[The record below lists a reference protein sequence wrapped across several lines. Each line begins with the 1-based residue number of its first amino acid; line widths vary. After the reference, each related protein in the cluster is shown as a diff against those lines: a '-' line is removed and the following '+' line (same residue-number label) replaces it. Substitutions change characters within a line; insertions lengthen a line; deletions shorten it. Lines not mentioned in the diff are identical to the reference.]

1 MFGKLLTVRQA
12 GSTQDLAKDMAI
24 NGEPEGTAVMALNQT
39 QGRGRAGHGWVSPPG
54 RNLAIS
60 VILRPPLDAGD
71 APLLGLLASI
81 AVARTVESC
90 GVLGVALKWPNDVLA
105 ESRKIAGILPEAVM
119 EGGRIRFVIM
129 GIGLNVNSQQSDFAL
144 DFPIP
149 ATSLLLCTG
158 REWDLNEVA
167 VSLLEQM
174 GDLYNRS
181 LLEGTGFVPGMWE
194 TWWAHRG
201 RVLTW
206 GDIRGTAEGVD
217 PDGALR
223 LRSSDGTLNRV
234 IGGEVS
240 VPES

>member
-1 MFGKLLTVRQA
+1 MFGRLVTVQEA
-12 GSTQDLAKDMAI
+12 GSTQDLAKDMAL

-54 RNLAIS
+54 RNLALS
-60 VILRPPLDAGD
+60 LILRPELDAAY

-81 AVARTVESC
+81 AVAHTVESC
-90 GVLGVALKWPNDVLA
+90 GVRGVALKWPNDVLA

-129 GIGLNVNSQQSDFAL
+129 GIGLNVNAQQADFHP

-158 REWDLNEVA
+158 REWNLKEIA
-167 VSLLEQM
+167 GGLLGEI
-174 GDLYNRS
+174 GALYNRA
-181 LLEGTGFVPGMWE
+181 LIEGPGFVAGMWE
-194 TWWAHRG
+194 TWWPHRG
-201 RVLTW
+201 NVLTW
-206 GDIRGTAEGVD
+206 GKISGTAEGLD

-223 LRSSDGTLNRV
+223 LRSFDGTVSRV
-234 IGGEVS
+234 TGGEVW
-240 VPES
+240 VAE